1 MPRLP
6 FLDSATVPIIGL
18 AGHARSG
25 KNTVADIIRDIAEV
39 PVFQDAF
46 ANRLKVSAARS
57 LGFEFE
63 TLEEYLDWADGFK
76 EECSITIE
84 VLDINEEPYMEAVKK
99 ISGREFLQF
108 YGTEAHREVFN
119 TDFWVDQLADHLNPD
134 FLTIITDVRF
144 ENEAQLI
151 KRLGGIVIRVSRDQ
165 VEKLPGEHA
174 SESPIDESLVD
185 YEIDNSG
192 TMDDLISKVNWIL
205 RKEGAWRESHSY

>member
-6 FLDSATVPIIGL
+6 FLDSATIPVIGL

-25 KNTVADIIRDIAEV
+25 KNTVANIIRDIAEV

-84 VLDINEEPYMEAVKK
+84 VLDINEEPYMEAVKR

-108 YGTEAHREVFN
+108 YGTEAHREVFD
-119 TDFWVDQLADHLNPD
+119 TDFWVQQLAANLNPEV
-134 FLTIITDVRF
+134 LTVVTDVRF
-144 ENEAQLI
+144 DNEAALI
-151 KRLGGIVIRVSRDQ
+151 KELGGLIIQVSREQ
-165 VEKLPGEHA
+165 VEELPGQHA
-174 SESPIDESLVD
+174 SEAPIDEQLVD
-185 YEIDNSG
+185 YTIDNSG
-192 TMDDLISKVNWIL
+192 TIDDLVSKVNWIL
-205 RKEGAWRESHSY
+205 RKEGI